1 MNIVV
6 LMVITLIMT
15 LEEMGPYGT
24 HEPQQEMEVMFQ
36 DLDEDHVETLTIK
49 PHGVDECFDLRRGE
63 ARCQVCLPQSI
74 TLVEIIPM
82 TSSEMNVPTKPTK
95 GGSSTSK
102 LDVNKVMLRWLGPL
116 EGNLY
121 TNDVP
126 PPFEDM
132 TTHHPSHVTFSTRVA
147 INVGNFRSIRKG
159 NFWDW
164 KTISDGLSKGLIKLP
179 NL

>member
-1 MNIVV
+1 
-6 LMVITLIMT
+6 
-15 LEEMGPYGT
+15 
-24 HEPQQEMEVMFQ
+24 
-36 DLDEDHVETLTIK
+36 
-49 PHGVDECFDLRRGE
+49 
-63 ARCQVCLPQSI
+63 
-74 TLVEIIPM
+74 M

-132 TTHHPSHVTFSTRVA
+132 TTHHPSHVTLSTCVA
-147 INVGNFRSIRKG
+147 INVWNFRSIRKG

-164 KTISDGLSKGLIKLP
+164 KTISDGLSKGLVKLP